1 MRTREWQTYRV
12 CGRTE
17 LKTAILP
24 TNYAGALTKPCVG
37 TYLEWWLR
45 RGKDEL
51 AYHVSGSPLSG
62 TNVSKSIARDGSLV
76 PLRIGEVDKIMDL
89 QEILSDF

>member
-1 MRTREWQTYRV
+1 M
-12 CGRTE
+12 
-17 LKTAILP
+17 
-24 TNYAGALTKPCVG
+24 
-37 TYLEWWLR
+37 
-45 RGKDEL
+45 
-51 AYHVSGSPLSG
+51 SGSPLLG